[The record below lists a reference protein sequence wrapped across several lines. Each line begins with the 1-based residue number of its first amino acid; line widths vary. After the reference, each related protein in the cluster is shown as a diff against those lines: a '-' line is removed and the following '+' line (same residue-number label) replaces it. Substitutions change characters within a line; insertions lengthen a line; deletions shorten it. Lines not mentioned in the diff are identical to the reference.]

1 MSQTTTLMIEGMS
14 CQHCVAA
21 VTRALQSVPGV
32 ESAQVS
38 LDEASAQV
46 SGDAAQQA
54 LLDAVQRA
62 GYVATPRQAA

>member
-21 VTRALQSVPGV
+21 VTKALQAVPGV

-38 LDEASAQV
+38 LDEASAKV
-46 SGDAAQQA
+46 SGDAPQQA